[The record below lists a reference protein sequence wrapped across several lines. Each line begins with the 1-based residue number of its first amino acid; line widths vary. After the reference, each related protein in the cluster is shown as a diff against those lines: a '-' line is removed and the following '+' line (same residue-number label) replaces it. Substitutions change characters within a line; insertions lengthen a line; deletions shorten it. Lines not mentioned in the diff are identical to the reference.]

1 MTTTYYPKGGRM
13 EEIWKKIEWK
23 GVSLYVSTLGRVKD
37 SKGRIKT
44 PNKTFKYDRICVNRS
59 WALIHRLVATAFIPN
74 PNGLE
79 TVNHID
85 GNKRN
90 NRVENLEWCT
100 AQENTMKW
108 YGKSGSYLV
117 EQRKPSGELVATYSS
132 QGVASRVTGVHR
144 EAINMCCAGRRK
156 TAGGFCWNRTRIS

>member
-1 MTTTYYPKGGRM
+1 M
-13 EEIWKKIEWK
+13 EEIWKHIEWN
-23 GVSLYVSTLGRVKD
+23 GVFLSVSTLGRVKD
-37 SKGRIKT
+37 ERGRIKA
-44 PNKTFKYDRICVNRS
+44 PNKSFKYDRICVGGS

-85 GNKRN
+85 EDKHN
-90 NRVENLEWCT
+90 NRAENLEWCT
-100 AQENTMKW
+100 AQENSMKR

-117 EQRKPSGELVATYSS
+117 EQRKPNGELVATYKS
-132 QGVASRVTGVHR
+132 QVDASRVTGIHR

-156 TAGGFCWNRTRIS
+156 SAGGFCWNYTMTGVKT